1 MFTDEEFVVL
11 AQKHMDT
18 IFRVAYSWLKNSE
31 DANDVT
37 QDVLLQLYRTDKSFD
52 SDDHIKHWLIRVT
65 INRCKMIFRAPFR
78 RNENIDDYAETLGFE
93 QTEYSELFDAV
104 MKLDK
109 KYRVP
114 LLLFYYDGYST
125 SDIAELLGISKN
137 TVSTRL
143 FRARDKLKSVL
154 EEEMQYDE

>member
-37 QDVLLQLYRTDKSFD
+37 QDVLLQLYRPDKSFD

-65 INRCKMIFRAPFR
+65 INRCKMIFRAP
-78 RNENIDDYAETLGFE
+78 
-93 QTEYSELFDAV
+93 
-104 MKLDK
+104 
-109 KYRVP
+109 
-114 LLLFYYDGYST
+114 
-125 SDIAELLGISKN
+125 
-137 TVSTRL
+137 
-143 FRARDKLKSVL
+143 
-154 EEEMQYDE
+154 

>member
-1 MFTDEEFVVL
+1 MFTDEEFVLL

-18 IFRVAYSWLKNSE
+18 VYRTAYAWLKNSE

-37 QDVLLQLYRTDKSFD
+37 QDVLLQLYKTDKSFE
-52 SDDHIKHWLIRVT
+52 SDEHIKNWLIRVT
-65 INRCKMIFRAPFR
+65 INRCKMLFRSPLR
-78 RNENIDDYAETLGFE
+78 RSESIDDYAESLGFE
-93 QTEYSELFDAV
+93 QPEYSELFDAV

-114 LLLFYYDGYST
+114 VLLYYYDGYST
-125 SDIAELLGISKN
+125 AEIANFLGISEN

-143 FRARDKLKSVL
+143 FRARAKLKVCL
-154 EEEMQYDE
+154 EEER

>member
-1 MFTDEEFVVL
+1 MFTDEEFVLL

-18 IFRVAYSWLKNSE
+18 VYRTAYAWLKNSE

-37 QDVLLQLYRTDKSFD
+37 QDTLLQLYKTDKSFA
-52 SDDHIKHWLIRVT
+52 SDEHIKNWLIRVT
-65 INRCKMIFRAPFR
+65 VNRCKMLFRSPFR
-78 RNENIDDYAETLGFE
+78 RSENIDDYAESLGFE
-93 QTEYSELFDAV
+93 QPEYSELFDAV

-114 LLLFYYDGYST
+114 VLLYYYDGYST
-125 SDIAELLGISKN
+125 ADIASLLGISEN

-143 FRARDKLKSVL
+143 FRARAKLKAVL
-154 EEEMQYDE
+154 EEER